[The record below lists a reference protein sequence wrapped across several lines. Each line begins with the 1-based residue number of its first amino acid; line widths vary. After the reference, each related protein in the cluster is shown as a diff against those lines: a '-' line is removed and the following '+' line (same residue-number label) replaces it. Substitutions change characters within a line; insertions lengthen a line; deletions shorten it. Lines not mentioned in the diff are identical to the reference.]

1 MLVPLDPFY
10 QIGQSGRLVE
20 IRTQKGEMM
29 ADEPRANDTT
39 IEALKNILQGLHV
52 AMDAVIKEKDE
63 KMAEETL
70 QKLDHRLSTL
80 IKKLTT

>member
-1 MLVPLDPFY
+1 
-10 QIGQSGRLVE
+10 
-20 IRTQKGEMM
+20 M
-29 ADEPRANDTT
+29 ADEPRANDAT

-80 IKKLTT
+80 IKKLTTSPPTLN